1 MRSDENKKKVKGRM
15 KAGLDNDDQDDMLHE
30 VGEEHEFE
38 FEDDVDP
45 ADRRRDP
52 LRLQH

>member
-1 MRSDENKKKVKGRM
+1 MRSDENKKNVDGRM
-15 KAGLDNDDQDDMLHE
+15 KAGLYNDDQDDTLAE

-52 LRLQH
+52 LRHPH